1 MLWLQPNVA
10 AHMRAC
16 GQAHCTLGSALH
28 QFEFEDLAQDPKS
41 SMVFDQ
47 ILYMSQEAVASNKC
61 HDMSPE
67 QAKVRL
73 NVVK

>member
-1 MLWLQPNVA
+1 
-10 AHMRAC
+10 MRVY
-16 GQAHCTLGSALH
+16 GQAHCALGSALYK
-28 QFEFEDLAQDPKS
+28 FEFKDLAQDPKS
-41 SMVFDQ
+41 SVVFDQ

-67 QAKVRL
+67 RAKATL

>member
-1 MLWLQPNVA
+1 
-10 AHMRAC
+10 MRVF
-16 GQAHCTLGSALH
+16 GQAHCALGSALH
-28 QFEFEDLAQDPKS
+28 KFEFKDLAQDPKS
-41 SMVFDQ
+41 SVVFDQ

-67 QAKVRL
+67 RAKATL

>member
-1 MLWLQPNVA
+1 
-10 AHMRAC
+10 MRVY
-16 GQAHCTLGSALH
+16 GQALYK
-28 QFEFEDLAQDPKS
+28 FEFKDLAQDPKS
-41 SMVFDQ
+41 SVVFDQ

-67 QAKVRL
+67 RAKSTL